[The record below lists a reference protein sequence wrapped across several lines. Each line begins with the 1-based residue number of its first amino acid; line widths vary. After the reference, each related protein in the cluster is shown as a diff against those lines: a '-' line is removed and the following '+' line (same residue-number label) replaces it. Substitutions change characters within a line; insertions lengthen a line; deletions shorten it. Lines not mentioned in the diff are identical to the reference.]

1 MNRRVSLDQLLQA
14 TTLQPPEAVAIVQQL
29 IVTPNAERLTSPLG
43 PPTTATVFIG
53 ADGAVWCSTT
63 DSTFAVS
70 ELASLLD
77 AMLPANGA
85 MNVAI
90 PGGLRYT
97 IARARLE
104 VDAPP
109 FDSIA
114 EFSHAL
120 ARHERGERAVVI
132 RRLIARANQQSPDG
146 PLDRRNADPAVA
158 QLRRQLRD
166 ADARVYDQQ
175 RAIDAL
181 SLMSAQPR
189 SSRRGVAVAAGI
201 LIGVGFAGAGELTH
215 NRSLPFVPSPG
226 ADRTPTV
233 QAMPP
238 PPEAAPAISAPR
250 PSPAKAV
257 EVPTPKRASRV
268 TVRSRD
274 REPARPRRFQWLRSR
289 ITFRADPL

>member
-1 MNRRVSLDQLLQA
+1 MKRRISLEQLLQ
-14 TTLQPPEAVAIVQQL
+14 TTPIVPAEAVAIIQQL
-29 IVTPNAERLTSPLG
+29 IVTPNPDRLTSPLG
-43 PPTTATVFIG
+43 PPSISTVFINS
-53 ADGAVWCSTT
+53 DGAVSCSTC

-77 AMLPANGA
+77 AMLPADGA
-85 MNVAI
+85 MNVPI

-109 FDSIA
+109 FDSIT
-114 EFSHAL
+114 EFSRVL
-120 ARHERGERAVVI
+120 ARHERGERPVVI
-132 RRLIARANQQSPDG
+132 RRLIARANQHNPAS

-189 SSRRGVAVAAGI
+189 TSRRGAAVAAGI
-201 LIGVGFAGAGELTH
+201 LIGVGFAGAGELRH
-215 NRSLPFVPSPG
+215 SPSLPPVPSPS
-226 ADRTPTV
+226 AAVAPTV
-233 QAMPP
+233 DAMPP
-238 PPEAAPAISAPR
+238 PPEPTTVSAPQ
-250 PSPAKAV
+250 PASSKTV
-257 EVPTPKRASRV
+257 EAATAKRASHV

-274 REPARPRRFQWLRSR
+274 REPARPRRFHWLRR
-289 ITFRADPL
+289 IAFRADPL

>member
-29 IVTPNAERLTSPLG
+29 IATPNAERLTPPLG
-43 PPTTATVFIG
+43 PPTTATVFVA
-53 ADGAVWCSTT
+53 ADGSVSCSTS

-77 AMLPANGA
+77 VMLPSGVAN
-85 MNVAI
+85 NAI

-97 IARARLE
+97 IARARME

-109 FDSIA
+109 FDSLS
-114 EFSHAL
+114 EFSRAL
-120 ARHERGERAVVI
+120 ARHERGERTAVI
-132 RRLIARANQQSPDG
+132 RRMIARANQQSPDG
-146 PLDRRNADPAVA
+146 PLDRRSADPAVA

-181 SLMSAQPR
+181 SMMSTQPR

-201 LIGVGFAGAGELTH
+201 LVGLGFAGAGELMH
-215 NRSLPFVPSPG
+215 SSRPL
-226 ADRTPTV
+226 
-233 QAMPP
+233 PP
-238 PPEAAPAISAPR
+238 PAPVAVTQTVPDTPPSAPAASVPQPAPL
-250 PSPAKAV
+250 KTV
-257 EVPTPKRASRV
+257 EAPTTKRASHV

-274 REPARPRRFQWLRSR
+274 REPARPRRFQWLRNR